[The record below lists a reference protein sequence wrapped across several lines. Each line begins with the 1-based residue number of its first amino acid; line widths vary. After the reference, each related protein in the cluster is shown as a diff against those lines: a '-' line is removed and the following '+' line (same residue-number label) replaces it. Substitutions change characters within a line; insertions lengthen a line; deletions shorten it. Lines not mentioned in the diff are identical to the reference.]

1 MGRRNCAARFGG
13 CSDDA
18 LRMSWLVQS
27 RLVNGPF
34 GDPGVFVDFLFGR
47 RAILFDLGDLS
58 PLTPREILRVSDI
71 FVSHRHM
78 DHFVGFDRLLRL
90 RLNRPGVLR
99 MVGPPGLIGGIRA
112 KLDSYDWNLLGER
125 SVDFGIEVAEFAE
138 GRLGPWTGFRARDT
152 FRARALDR
160 AGLPEGVVLA
170 EDDLTIECAALD
182 HGVPCLAFALQER
195 AQVSV
200 RPEGL
205 AQLGLSVGPWL
216 KAAKSAVRR
225 GEPDDR
231 PIEAGEGNTRPLG
244 LLREK
249 AFRTAPGQRLAYVTD
264 AAFHDANAARIRVL
278 ARNAHQLY
286 IEAVFLDEDAAEAA
300 LRRHLTAGQAG
311 RLAREAGGRRITTF
325 HHSPR
330 YLDRPQALAAEAL
343 RAFEGTFFSVD

>member
-1 MGRRNCAARFGG
+1 
-13 CSDDA
+13 
-18 LRMSWLVQS
+18 MSWLVQS

-34 GDPGVFVDFLFGR
+34 GDPGVYVDFLFGR

-58 PLTPREILRVSDI
+58 PLAPREVLRVSDV

-112 KLDSYDWNLLGER
+112 KLDSYDWNLLGEG
-125 SVDFGIEVAEFAE
+125 SVDFGIEAAEFAE
-138 GRLGPWTGFRARDT
+138 GRLGPWTGFRARDA
-152 FRARALDR
+152 FRACPVARAELS
-160 AGLPEGVVLA
+160 EGVVLA

-200 RPEGL
+200 LPEGL

-225 GEPDDR
+225 GEPDDWL
-231 PIEAGEGNTRPLG
+231 IDAGDGDTRPLG

-264 AAFHDANAARIRVL
+264 TAFHDANASHIRNL
-278 ARNAHQLY
+278 AQNAHQLY
-286 IEAVFLDEDAAEAA
+286 IEAVFLDEDVAEAN

-311 RLAREAGGRRITTF
+311 RLAREAGARRITTF

-330 YLDRPQALAAEAL
+330 YLDRPEALATEACE
-343 RAFEGTFFSVD
+343 AFEGTFPPLD